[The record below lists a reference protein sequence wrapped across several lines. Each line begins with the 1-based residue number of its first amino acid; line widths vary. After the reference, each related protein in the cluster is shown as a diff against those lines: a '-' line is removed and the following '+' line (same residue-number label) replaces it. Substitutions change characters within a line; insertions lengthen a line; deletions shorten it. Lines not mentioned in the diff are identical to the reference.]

1 MENCSSVAFCK
12 LVHCGAQLIILAAK
26 SQEERRLFYVAMT
39 RARKKLF
46 ITYVAMDSNWQV

>member
-12 LVHCGAQLIILAAK
+12 LVRCGAQLIILAAK

-46 ITYVAMDSNWQV
+46 ITNVAMDSNWQV